1 VFDRKN
7 DSIKRTTDTKRDGR
21 EDDEE
26 KLLVAQLHIYT
37 GGGTLPS
44 RECPTVPSCFW
55 ALGCR
60 EHGTS
65 YARRRLRFGN
75 GLLSESSDC
84 WNRCLIFAPLRD
96 SKGYTLAA

>member
-1 VFDRKN
+1 MFDRKN
-7 DSIKRTTDTKRDGR
+7 DSIKRTTDTERDGR

-37 GGGTLPS
+37 GGGILPS
-44 RECPTVPSCFW
+44 
-55 ALGCR
+55 CR

-65 YARRRLRFGN
+65 YARRRLRFRN
-75 GLLSESSDC
+75 GLLSESPDC

-96 SKGYTLAA
+96 SKGYTLVA